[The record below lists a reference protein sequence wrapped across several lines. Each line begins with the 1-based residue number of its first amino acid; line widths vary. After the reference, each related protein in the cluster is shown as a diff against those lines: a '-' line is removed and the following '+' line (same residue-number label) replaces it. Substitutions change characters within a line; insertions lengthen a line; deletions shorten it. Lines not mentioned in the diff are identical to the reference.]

1 VDQQHFKRSKNG
13 LVRSPLRVVK
23 ITKDVGRGAFWIY
36 DLRFAVSA
44 SSAFNAKTQG
54 CEDARAFGVCGLQF
68 QLFLFSSTP
77 PVQAQ
82 EYAPG
87 FAAIMRIQFLI
98 DRGQMGMDGG
108 RTHAKALR
116 NIFVLHAARE
126 AEHDFVFPLAERARP
141 ECAAN
146 PVKELAHYSLG
157 CWAQGQQVVPGINDG
172 ADQVA
177 GGGGLG
183 DEAASAGHDGLQNGI
198 LVRPARKHDDTQV
211 WQTSDEM
218 AGAFDAGHARHPDVH
233 EDNGRKFGRDALK
246 GLLTA
251 GVGLE
256 GEAFPVG
263 GEHVPGQ
270 AMDRLLVVHDRNI
283 GAAMAVAPV

>member
-1 VDQQHFKRSKNG
+1 LG
-13 LVRSPLRVVK
+13 
-23 ITKDVGRGAFWIY
+23 
-36 DLRFAVSA
+36 FAVCNFS
-44 SSAFNAKTQG
+44 
-54 CEDARAFGVCGLQF
+54 
-68 QLFLFSSTP
+68 FSSFLLPP

-270 AMDRLLVVHDRNI
+270 AMDRLLVVRDRNI